1 MEPSE
6 STLKVWLVQLKL
18 TVERTEKILDAQSY
32 ETIERHEI
40 AVKTMISE
48 VDNCKRAVETTKI
61 ASKQDLG
68 EIGDW
73 VAEIE
78 NKLAEADL
86 VVNRLRNWRNEFEGN
101 CERKAQEKELEFFTR
116 RE

>member
-1 MEPSE
+1 MESSE

-61 ASKQDLG
+61 ECMQDLG
-68 EIGDW
+68 EG
-73 VAEIE
+73 
-78 NKLAEADL
+78 
-86 VVNRLRNWRNEFEGN
+86 RRN
-101 CERKAQEKELEFFTR
+101 
-116 RE
+116 

>member
-6 STLKVWLVQLKL
+6 STLEVKI
-18 TVERTEKILDAQSY
+18 TVERTEKILYAQSY
-32 ETIERHEI
+32 EAIERHEI
-40 AVKTMISE
+40 AVKTMVSD
-48 VDNCKRAVETTKI
+48 VNNCKRAVETTKI

-78 NKLAEADL
+78 NKLAIFIRSCD
-86 VVNRLRNWRNEFEGN
+86 
-101 CERKAQEKELEFFTR
+101 
-116 RE
+116 